1 MVGGSYFGATQWLA
15 ATQSPPALRAIAPFV
30 TTDQYYESWAYQGGA
45 FQLGFNLHWCLLS
58 LGLGELLRQI
68 TAGSAKPERLA
79 ELVEAIDD
87 NDAPPSR
94 RPTGGDVYS
103 VSRR

>member
-1 MVGGSYFGATQWLA
+1 MLSPSATRSDYGGIGRA
-15 ATQSPPALRAIAPFV
+15 AP
-30 TTDQYYESWAYQGGA
+30 
-45 FQLGFNLHWCLLS
+45 
-58 LGLGELLRQI
+58 QI
-68 TAGSAKPERLA
+68 TAGSAKPDRLA